1 MGGLGVSDIYLSF
14 EWVGVSAIRQNVSLV
29 RTCRSFSKVFEP
41 TCMTVTYAKRY
52 LEAKQLKTHVI
63 HLDWGR
69 WYSFLHLTSTWEQVI
84 KTLVSAQVDIVL
96 FCCFLFFPH

>member
-14 EWVGVSAIRQNVSLV
+14 EWVGVSAIRQIVSLV
-29 RTCRSFSKVFEP
+29 QTCGSFFKVFEP
-41 TCMTVTYAKRY
+41 TYMTVTCAKRY